1 VALPSQRDPDKTREQ
16 LCEWLA
22 ARVPGSTDVAV
33 SEIGGPAYN
42 GYSHETLI
50 FDASWNDHGREQQ
63 KGLVARVEPSS
74 HSIFFE
80 QDVGAEAR
88 VMRAMAA
95 SGVLAPVVHWHEED
109 PSILGAPFVVMDRV
123 AGQIPADNPP
133 YTFGGWV
140 LDGTPEQQQ
149 TLWWTG
155 LEALAAVHTVDSAGL
170 EFLRRP
176 VGEPGADAE
185 IAYMRDYTERVCGD
199 EKHPVVQAAL
209 AWLDANRPRE
219 PEPIRV
225 CWGDS
230 RIGNQIFD
238 GWRCAALLDWEMA
251 ALGNPEQDLAWFLY
265 FDRLFSEGLMTPRP
279 PGFPSH
285 EDSVTRY
292 EAITG
297 IHPMNLGFYE
307 VLASVRFAVILMR
320 LGQLMVWS
328 GVLPE
333 DTEFGSKSFAVEF
346 LAKLLDERGVPSG
359 R

>member
-1 VALPSQRDPDKTREQ
+1 MALPSQRDPEKTRER
-16 LCEWLA
+16 LREWLA
-22 ARVPGSTDVAV
+22 ARLEGSTDVRVA
-33 SEIGGPAYN
+33 ELGGPAYN
-42 GYSHETLI
+42 GYSHETLM
-50 FDASWNDHGREQQ
+50 FDASWNDHSRDHSQGF
-63 KGLVARVEPSS
+63 VARVEPSS

-80 QDVGAEAR
+80 QDVGIEAR
-88 VMRAMAA
+88 VMRAMTAA
-95 SGVLAPVVHWHEED
+95 GVLAPKVHWHEED
-109 PSILGAPFVVMDRV
+109 PDVLGAPFLVMDRV

-140 LDGTPEQQQ
+140 SEGTPEEQAL
-149 TLWWTG
+149 LWWTG
-155 LEALAAVHTVDSAGL
+155 LEGLAAVHMVDPAPLS
-170 EFLRRP
+170 FLKRP

-185 IAYMRDYTERVCGD
+185 LAYISDYIDRVCGED
-199 EKHPVVQAAL
+199 RHAVMDAGL
-209 AWLDANRPRE
+209 DWLKANRPSS

-251 ALGNPEQDLAWFLY
+251 ALGNPEQDLAWYLY
-265 FDRLFSEGLMTPRP
+265 FDRLFSEGLMSPRP
-279 PGFPSH
+279 SGFPSH
-285 EDSVTRY
+285 ADSIARY
-292 EAITG
+292 EEITG
-297 IHPMNLGFYE
+297 IHPVSLGFYE
-307 VLASVRFAVILMR
+307 VLASLRFAIILMR

-346 LAKLLDERGVPSG
+346 LAKMLEERGVPSG